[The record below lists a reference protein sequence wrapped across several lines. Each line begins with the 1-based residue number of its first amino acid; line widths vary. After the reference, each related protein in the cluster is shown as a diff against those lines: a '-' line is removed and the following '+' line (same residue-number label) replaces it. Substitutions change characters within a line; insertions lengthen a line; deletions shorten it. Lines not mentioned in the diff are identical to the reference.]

1 MKNVYT
7 LLSNCKIIAQL
18 GIFFLLVKN
27 MGKCVELTKCKLDRF
42 LIIRDQKS
50 NLELKKQSSSELNP
64 FNFHNARS

>member
-27 MGKCVELTKCKLDRF
+27 MGKCVELIKCKLDRF

-50 NLELKKQSSSELNP
+50 NLELKNSPHLN
-64 FNFHNARS
+64 